1 MGLTTSSNE
10 TVQDENDIKQ
20 LIQNNISTKEEIL
33 NEAIN
38 KSNFLIVRILVEQFG
53 INVTDYTRNEGN
65 LNRDGDSNYTRNE
78 GNLNQASDPNYTRNE
93 GNLNQ
98 ASDPNY
104 TRNEG
109 NLNRDG
115 YSDYTRNERN
125 LNSCSDSNYIQLAK
139 EIYYQQLALNREY
152 FERNQERRMSDKDF
166 MAKSVYEYLQ
176 NIK

>member
-93 GNLNQ
+93 GNLN
-98 ASDPNY
+98 
-104 TRNEG
+104 
-109 NLNRDG
+109 RDG

-125 LNSCSDSNYIQLAK
+125 LNSCSDSNYIQRAK